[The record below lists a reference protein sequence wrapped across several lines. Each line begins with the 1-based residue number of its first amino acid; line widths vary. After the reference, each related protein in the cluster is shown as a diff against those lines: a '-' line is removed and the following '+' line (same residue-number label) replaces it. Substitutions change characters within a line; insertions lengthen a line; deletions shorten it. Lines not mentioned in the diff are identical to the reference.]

1 MWRIRVMIK
10 VALVVGTRPEAIK
23 MAPIAIELAGRRGM
37 KPLLVLTAQ
46 HRSMCD
52 DVFEVFGL
60 KPDYDLDIMK
70 PDQTLFEVTARL
82 ARKLES
88 VLAKER
94 PDIVLVQG
102 DTTSTFM
109 GSLCSYYLRIPVG
122 HVEAG
127 LRTGRKYSPFPEE
140 INRKLTTAI
149 ADFHFAPTPVARQVL
164 IGEGIPRS
172 RVFVVGNPVID
183 ALLHVAAKEYPFTN
197 GVLADIDFERTRV
210 IAVTAHR
217 LSRG

>member
-1 MWRIRVMIK
+1 MLK

-23 MAPIAIELAGRRGM
+23 MAPIAIELAGQRGM

-94 PDIVLVQG
+94 PDVVVVSSPPAWLVLLLSADSRRSCRGRFENRQEVQ
-102 DTTSTFM
+102 
-109 GSLCSYYLRIPVG
+109 P
-122 HVEAG
+122 
-127 LRTGRKYSPFPEE
+127 
-140 INRKLTTAI
+140 
-149 ADFHFAPTPVARQVL
+149 
-164 IGEGIPRS
+164 
-172 RVFVVGNPVID
+172 
-183 ALLHVAAKEYPFTN
+183 
-197 GVLADIDFERTRV
+197 
-210 IAVTAHR
+210 
-217 LSRG
+217 LSRGDKQKAHHSHSRFPFRADTGRQASPDR